1 MWHSS
6 SVKKKKREE
15 RERERTFSALPS
27 LTDDINW
34 YLNSALFRNINIT
47 KEKDFTRRAIYL
59 LWLMLSA
66 KKKKMNA
73 SKHSPGQPPEDEA
86 K

>member
-1 MWHSS
+1 MGLFHHEED
-6 SVKKKKREE
+6 REC
-15 RERERTFSALPS
+15 SAFPS

-34 YLNSALFRNINIT
+34 YLNSALFRNINIM
-47 KEKDFTRRAIYL
+47 KKKDFTMRAIYL

-66 KKKKMNA
+66 KKMMKA
-73 SKHSPGQPPEDEA
+73 SKHYPAQTPEDEA